1 MALASEFL
9 LVLAF
14 VLASPHLLNAVPDLD
29 LHFVR
34 RLAPGVLLLP
44 LPQRL
49 RQAKRVA
56 KEGASMTL
64 ETAKKLEAEML
75 RTEVSAIY
83 VDDQY
88 TRLFS
93 ALLKVTHRLLANS
106 QGRLRRP
113 SHVYCVGLRL

>member
-49 RQAKRVA
+49 RRAKRVA

-64 ETAKKLEAEML
+64 EMAKKLEAEIL
-75 RTEVSAIY
+75 RTEVSAIH

-93 ALLKVTHRLLANS
+93 ALL
-106 QGRLRRP
+106 
-113 SHVYCVGLRL
+113 